1 LNELTGGESLR
12 ANLAL
17 VKNNARVGAQVASV
31 ADPDSSDPYVFG
43 LLYPDP
49 SIINQN

>member
-31 ADPDSSDPYVFG
+31 ADPDVFMAFR
-43 LLYPDP
+43 
-49 SIINQN
+49 IRIH